1 MKKLVVIL
9 VAVCILFAG
18 VVGYISYT
26 NRPADVEPEAEPE
39 AAPETSQALGAE
51 ESGTEVQTLSVDY
64 DAMRASHE
72 PDEVVATCNGRD
84 VRWDEYFYWASHNA
98 TQVENYINTMAMY
111 GLSVSWD
118 DPWSQDT
125 EESFADYVSS
135 CTEEQIRQV
144 NCIEDFAVEN
154 NVVLGDEI
162 LAEMDEQVKS
172 EMVTACGEDATE
184 EEFNEYL
191 DQAYMTREFYDRMNR
206 INYLYRQGYIQLFGE
221 TGELIDDAAAIAYLE
236 DNGYVSANHILLM
249 TIDSATGE
257 ALDEETIAA
266 QEEKAKEIAAELQAI
281 EDPQLL
287 LARFAELKEEYCE
300 DTGKVT
306 YPDGYTF
313 TPGTMVTEFEDA
325 CNALEEYQVSDP
337 VLTSYGYHVIIR
349 LPFDP
354 DRVVEYSYEGTPLT
368 ARSFAANAEYASRM
382 DAQYEKTTFELVPG
396 FSFNIK
402 DFLK

>member
-26 NRPADVEPEAEPE
+26 NRPADVEPEAKPE
-39 AAPETSQALGAE
+39 AAPETSQALDAE

-144 NCIEDFAVEN
+144 NCIEDFAAEN

-368 ARSFAANAEYASRM
+368 ARSLAANAEYASRM

>member
-26 NRPADVEPEAEPE
+26 NRPADVEPE

-154 NVVLGDEI
+154 NVVLGEEI
-162 LAEMDEQVKS
+162 LAEIDEQVKS

-257 ALDEETIAA
+257 ALDEETVAA

-325 CNALEEYQVSDP
+325 CNALEEYQISDP

-368 ARSFAANAEYASRM
+368 ARSLAANAEYASRM

>member
-84 VRWDEYFYWASHNA
+84 VRWDEYFYWASYNA
-98 TQVENYINTMAMY
+98 AQVENYINTMAMY

-368 ARSFAANAEYASRM
+368 ARSLAANAEYASRM
-382 DAQYEKTTFELVPG
+382 DAQYEKTAFELVPG

>member
-26 NRPADVEPEAEPE
+26 NRPADVEPE

-287 LARFAELKEEYCE
+287 LTRFAELKEEYCE

-368 ARSFAANAEYASRM
+368 ARSLAANAEYASRM

>member
-9 VAVCILFAG
+9 AAVCILFAG
-18 VVGYISYT
+18 VVGYLSYI
-26 NRPADVEPEAEPE
+26 NRPVEDEPAAE
-39 AAPETSQALGAE
+39 PETSQALDAE
-51 ESGTEVQTLSVDY
+51 ESGTEVQTLTVDY

-72 PDEVVATCNGRD
+72 PDEIVAACNGRD
-84 VRWDEYFYWASHNA
+84 VRWDEYFYWASYNA

-118 DPWSQDT
+118 DPWSQDSAET
-125 EESFADYVSS
+125 YAEFVTANA
-135 CTEEQIRQV
+135 EEQIKQV
-144 NCIEDFAVEN
+144 NSVEDFAAEN
-154 NVVLGDEI
+154 NVVLSDEI
-162 LAEMDEQVKS
+162 LAEMDEQLKS
-172 EMVTACGEDATE
+172 TIASVCGEDATE

-191 DQAYMTREFYDRMNR
+191 DQAYMTRELYDRMNK
-206 INYLYRQGYIQLFGE
+206 INYLYQQGYTQLYGE
-221 TGELIDDAAAIAYLE
+221 TGELVDDAAAIAYLE
-236 DNGYVSANHILLM
+236 DNDYISANHILLM
-249 TIDSATGE
+249 TVDSATGE

-266 QEEKAKEIAAELQAI
+266 QEKKAKEIAAELQAI

-287 LARFAELKEEYCE
+287 LTRFAELKEEYCE
-300 DTGKVT
+300 DTGKAT

-368 ARSFAANAEYASRM
+368 ARSLAANAEYASRM

>member
-9 VAVCILFAG
+9 AAVCILFAG
-18 VVGYISYT
+18 VVGYLSYI
-26 NRPADVEPEAEPE
+26 NRPVEDEPAAE
-39 AAPETSQALGAE
+39 PETSQALDAE

-64 DAMRASHE
+64 DALRASHE
-72 PDEVVATCNGRD
+72 PDEIVATCNGRD
-84 VRWDEYFYWASHNA
+84 VRWDEYFYWASYNA
-98 TQVENYINTMAMY
+98 AQVENYINTMATY

-118 DPWSQDT
+118 DPWSQDSAET
-125 EESFADYVSS
+125 YAEFVTANA
-135 CTEEQIRQV
+135 EEQIRQV
-144 NCIEDFAVEN
+144 NCIEDFAAEN
-154 NVVLGDEI
+154 NVVLSDEV
-162 LAEMDEQVKS
+162 LAEMDEQLKS
-172 EMVTACGEDATE
+172 TIASVCGEDATE

-191 DQAYMTREFYDRMNR
+191 DQAYMTRELYDRMNK
-206 INYLYRQGYIQLFGE
+206 INYLYQQGYTQLYGE
-221 TGELIDDAAAIAYLE
+221 TGELVDDAAAIAYLE
-236 DNGYVSANHILLM
+236 DNDYISANHILLM
-249 TIDSATGE
+249 TVDSATGE

-266 QEEKAKEIAAELQAI
+266 QEQKAQEIAKELQAI

-287 LARFAELKEEYCE
+287 LTRFAELKEEYCE
-300 DTGKVT
+300 DTGKAT

-325 CNALEEYQVSDP
+325 SNALEDYQVSDP

-354 DRVVEYSYEGTPLT
+354 DRVVEYSSEGTPLT
-368 ARSFAANAEYASRM
+368 ARSLAANAEYASRM
-382 DAQYEKTTFELVPG
+382 DAQYEKTVFELVPG

>member
-9 VAVCILFAG
+9 AAVCILFAG

-26 NRPADVEPEAEPE
+26 NRPADAEPASE
-39 AAPETSQALGAE
+39 PETSQALDAE
-51 ESGTEVQTLSVDY
+51 ESGTEVQTLTVDY

-72 PDEVVATCNGRD
+72 PDEIVATCNGRD
-84 VRWDEYFYWASHNA
+84 VRWDEYFYWASYNA
-98 TQVENYINTMAMY
+98 AQVENYINTMATY

-118 DPWSQDT
+118 DPWSQDSAET
-125 EESFADYVSS
+125 YAEFVTANA
-135 CTEEQIRQV
+135 EEQIKQV
-144 NCIEDFAVEN
+144 NSVEDFAAEN
-154 NVVLGDEI
+154 NVVLSDEI
-162 LAEMDEQVKS
+162 LAEMDEQLKS
-172 EMVTACGEDATE
+172 TIASVCGEDATE

-191 DQAYMTREFYDRMNR
+191 AQAYLTRELYDRMNMM
-206 INYLYRQGYIQLFGE
+206 NYLYQQGYTQLYGE

-236 DNGYVSANHILLM
+236 DNDYISANHILLM
-249 TIDSATGE
+249 TVDSATGE

-287 LARFAELKEEYCE
+287 LTRFAELKEEYCE

-368 ARSFAANAEYASRM
+368 ARSLAANAEYASRM

>member
-39 AAPETSQALGAE
+39 AAPETSQALDAE

-135 CTEEQIRQV
+135 CT
-144 NCIEDFAVEN
+144 
-154 NVVLGDEI
+154 
-162 LAEMDEQVKS
+162 
-172 EMVTACGEDATE
+172 
-184 EEFNEYL
+184 
-191 DQAYMTREFYDRMNR
+191 
-206 INYLYRQGYIQLFGE
+206 
-221 TGELIDDAAAIAYLE
+221 
-236 DNGYVSANHILLM
+236 
-249 TIDSATGE
+249 
-257 ALDEETIAA
+257 
-266 QEEKAKEIAAELQAI
+266 
-281 EDPQLL
+281 
-287 LARFAELKEEYCE
+287 
-300 DTGKVT
+300 
-306 YPDGYTF
+306 
-313 TPGTMVTEFEDA
+313 
-325 CNALEEYQVSDP
+325 
-337 VLTSYGYHVIIR
+337 
-349 LPFDP
+349 
-354 DRVVEYSYEGTPLT
+354 
-368 ARSFAANAEYASRM
+368 
-382 DAQYEKTTFELVPG
+382 
-396 FSFNIK
+396 
-402 DFLK
+402 

>member
-39 AAPETSQALGAE
+39 TSQIIEAE
-51 ESGTEVQTLSVDY
+51 ESGTEVQTLTVDY

-72 PDEVVATCNGRD
+72 PDEIVAACNGRD
-84 VRWDEYFYWASHNA
+84 VRWDEYFYWASYNA
-98 TQVENYINTMAMY
+98 AQVENYINTMATY

-118 DPWSQDT
+118 DPWSQDSAET
-125 EESFADYVSS
+125 YAEFVTANA
-135 CTEEQIRQV
+135 EEQIKQV
-144 NCIEDFAVEN
+144 NSVEDFAAEN
-154 NVVLGDEI
+154 NVVLSDEI
-162 LAEMDEQVKS
+162 LAEMDEQLKS
-172 EMVTACGEDATE
+172 TIASVCGEDATE

-191 DQAYMTREFYDRMNR
+191 AQAYLTRELYDRMNR
-206 INYLYRQGYIQLFGE
+206 MNYLYQQGYTQLYGE
-221 TGELIDDAAAIAYLE
+221 TGELVDDAAAIAYLE
-236 DNGYVSANHILLM
+236 DNDYISANHILLM
-249 TIDSATGE
+249 TVDSATGE

-287 LARFAELKEEYCE
+287 LTRFAELKEEYCE

-368 ARSFAANAEYASRM
+368 ARSLAANAEYASRM

>member
-9 VAVCILFAG
+9 AAVCILFAG
-18 VVGYISYT
+18 VVGYLSYI
-26 NRPADVEPEAEPE
+26 NRPVEDEPAAE
-39 AAPETSQALGAE
+39 PETSQALDAE

-72 PDEVVATCNGRD
+72 PDEIVATCNGRD
-84 VRWDEYFYWASHNA
+84 VRWDEYFYWASYNA
-98 TQVENYINTMAMY
+98 AQVENYINTMAMY
-111 GLSVSWD
+111 GLSMSWD
-118 DPWSQDT
+118 DPWGQDS
-125 EESFADYVSS
+125 EESFADYVSAS
-135 CTEEQIRQV
+135 TGEQIRQV
-144 NCIEDFAVEN
+144 NCIEDFAAEN
-154 NVVLGDEI
+154 NVVLSDEV
-162 LAEMDEQVKS
+162 LAEMDEQLKS
-172 EMVTACGEDATE
+172 TIASVCGEDATE

-191 DQAYMTREFYDRMNR
+191 DQAYMTRELYDRMNK
-206 INYLYRQGYIQLFGE
+206 INYLYQQGYTQLYGE
-221 TGELIDDAAAIAYLE
+221 TGELVDDAAAIAYLE
-236 DNGYVSANHILLM
+236 DNDYISANHILLM
-249 TIDSATGE
+249 TVDSATGE

-266 QEEKAKEIAAELQAI
+266 QEQKAQEIAKELQAI

-287 LARFAELKEEYCE
+287 LTRFAELKEEYCE
-300 DTGKVT
+300 DTGKAT

-325 CNALEEYQVSDP
+325 SNALEDYQVSDP

-354 DRVVEYSYEGTPLT
+354 DRVVEYSSEGTPLT
-368 ARSFAANAEYASRM
+368 ARSLAANAEYASRM

>member
-39 AAPETSQALGAE
+39 AAPETSQALDAE

-368 ARSFAANAEYASRM
+368 ARSLAANAEYASRM

>member
-9 VAVCILFAG
+9 AAVCILFAG
-18 VVGYISYT
+18 VVGYISCT

-39 AAPETSQALGAE
+39 TSQIIEAE
-51 ESGTEVQTLSVDY
+51 ESGTEVQTLTVDY

-72 PDEVVATCNGRD
+72 PDEIVAACNGRD
-84 VRWDEYFYWASHNA
+84 VRWDEYFYWASYNA
-98 TQVENYINTMAMY
+98 TQVENYINTMATY

-118 DPWSQDT
+118 DPWSQDSAET
-125 EESFADYVSS
+125 YAEFVTANA
-135 CTEEQIRQV
+135 EEQIKQV
-144 NCIEDFAVEN
+144 NSVEDFAAEN
-154 NVVLGDEI
+154 NVVLSDEI
-162 LAEMDEQVKS
+162 LAEMDEQLKS
-172 EMVTACGEDATE
+172 TIASVCGEDATE

-191 DQAYMTREFYDRMNR
+191 DQAYLTRELYDRMNR
-206 INYLYRQGYIQLFGE
+206 MNYLYQQGYTQLYGE

-249 TIDSATGE
+249 TVDSATGE

-287 LARFAELKEEYCE
+287 LTRFAELKEEYCE

-368 ARSFAANAEYASRM
+368 ARSLAANAEYASRM
-382 DAQYEKTTFELVPG
+382 DAQHEKTTFELVPG

>member
-1 MKKLVVIL
+1 MKKLIVVL

-39 AAPETSQALGAE
+39 TSQIIEAE
-51 ESGTEVQTLSVDY
+51 ESGTEVQTLTVDY

-72 PDEVVATCNGRD
+72 PDEIVAACNGRD
-84 VRWDEYFYWASHNA
+84 VRWDEYFYWASYNA
-98 TQVENYINTMAMY
+98 TQVENYINTMATY

-118 DPWSQDT
+118 DPWSQDSAET
-125 EESFADYVSS
+125 YAEFVTANA
-135 CTEEQIRQV
+135 EEQIKQV
-144 NCIEDFAVEN
+144 NSVEDFAAEN
-154 NVVLGDEI
+154 NVVLSDEI
-162 LAEMDEQVKS
+162 LAEMDEQLKS
-172 EMVTACGEDATE
+172 TIASVCGEDATE
-184 EEFNEYL
+184 EDFNEHL
-191 DQAYMTREFYDRMNR
+191 DQAYLTRELYDRMNMM
-206 INYLYRQGYIQLFGE
+206 NYLYQQGYTQLYGE
-221 TGELIDDAAAIAYLE
+221 TGELVDDATAIAYLE
-236 DNGYVSANHILLM
+236 DNDYISANHILLM
-249 TIDSATGE
+249 TVDSATGE

-287 LARFAELKEEYCE
+287 LTRFAELKEEYCE

-325 CNALEEYQVSDP
+325 CNALEEHQVSDP

-368 ARSFAANAEYASRM
+368 ARSLAANAEYASRM

>member
-9 VAVCILFAG
+9 AAVCILFAG
-18 VVGYISYT
+18 VVGYMSYI
-26 NRPADVEPEAEPE
+26 NRPVEDEPAAE
-39 AAPETSQALGAE
+39 PETSQALDAE

-84 VRWDEYFYWASHNA
+84 VRWDEYFYWASYNA
-98 TQVENYINTMAMY
+98 AQVENYINTMATY

-118 DPWSQDT
+118 DPWSQDSAET
-125 EESFADYVSS
+125 YAEFVTANA
-135 CTEEQIRQV
+135 EEQIKQV
-144 NCIEDFAVEN
+144 NSVEDFAAEN
-154 NVVLGDEI
+154 NVVLSDEV
-162 LAEMDEQVKS
+162 LAEMDEQLKS
-172 EMVTACGEDATE
+172 TIASVCGEDATE
-184 EEFNEYL
+184 EDFNEYL
-191 DQAYMTREFYDRMNR
+191 DQAYLTRELYDRMNR
-206 INYLYRQGYIQLFGE
+206 MNYLYQQGYTQLYGE
-221 TGELIDDAAAIAYLE
+221 TGELVDDATAIAYLE
-236 DNGYVSANHILLM
+236 DNDYISANHILLM
-249 TIDSATGE
+249 TVDSATGE

-266 QEEKAKEIAAELQAI
+266 QEQKAQEIAKELQAI

-287 LARFAELKEEYCE
+287 LTRFAELKEEYCE
-300 DTGKVT
+300 DTGKAT

-325 CNALEEYQVSDP
+325 SNALEDYQVSDP

-354 DRVVEYSYEGTPLT
+354 DRVMEYSNEGTPLT
-368 ARSFAANAEYASRM
+368 ARSLAANAEYASRM
-382 DAQYEKTTFELVPG
+382 DAQYEKTVFELVPG

>member
-1 MKKLVVIL
+1 MKKLIVVL

-39 AAPETSQALGAE
+39 TSQIIEAE
-51 ESGTEVQTLSVDY
+51 ESGTEVQPLSVDY

-72 PDEVVATCNGRD
+72 PDEIVAACNGRD
-84 VRWDEYFYWASHNA
+84 VRWDEYFYWASYNA
-98 TQVENYINTMAMY
+98 TQVENYINTMATY

-118 DPWSQDT
+118 DPWSQDSAET
-125 EESFADYVSS
+125 YAEFVTANA
-135 CTEEQIRQV
+135 EEQIKQV
-144 NCIEDFAVEN
+144 NSVEDFAAEN
-154 NVVLGDEI
+154 NVVLSDEI
-162 LAEMDEQVKS
+162 LAEMDEQLKS
-172 EMVTACGEDATE
+172 TIASVCGEDATE

-191 DQAYMTREFYDRMNR
+191 AQAYLTRELYDRMNR
-206 INYLYRQGYIQLFGE
+206 MNYLYQQGYTQLYGE
-221 TGELIDDAAAIAYLE
+221 TGELVDDATAIAYLE
-236 DNGYVSANHILLM
+236 DNDYISANHILLM
-249 TIDSATGE
+249 TVDSATGE

-287 LARFAELKEEYCE
+287 LTRFAELKEEYCE

-368 ARSFAANAEYASRM
+368 ARSLAANAEYASRM